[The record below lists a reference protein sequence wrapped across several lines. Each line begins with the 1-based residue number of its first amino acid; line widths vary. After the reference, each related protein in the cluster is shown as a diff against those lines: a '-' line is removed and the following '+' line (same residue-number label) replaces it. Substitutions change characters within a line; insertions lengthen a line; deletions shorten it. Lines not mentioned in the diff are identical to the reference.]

1 MADLN
6 KDKRLIHINVYD
18 EKISIMVATED
29 EKLYR
34 DAATLITQRYNR
46 YAATYKGAKS
56 DHTIA
61 LMVLVDVALQ
71 YERQSRRNDT
81 SQYNNVIERLTREIE
96 QALE

>member
-1 MADLN
+1 MSDLN

-61 LMVLVDVALQ
+61 LMVLVDIALQ
-71 YERQSRRNDT
+71 LERQKLRNDT
-81 SQYNNVIERLTREIE
+81 APYDETLERLTRDIE
-96 QALE
+96 QALH